1 LVIDFCPGGDLET
14 LMSASEE
21 PFKEEQAKYYLAE
34 ILLAL
39 KDLH

>member
-1 LVIDFCPGGDLET
+1 LILDFCPGGDLGKIIGHERRFDENRARLYT
-14 LMSASEE
+14 
-21 PFKEEQAKYYLAE
+21 AE